1 MTENN
6 AGVKEGL
13 TPKEFFES
21 EWYKDGIKQLCADGW
36 PTFVVPVNIKIREL
50 LEQNQD
56 LAEQIKV
63 NLAGQERELK
73 FMHEVEKLRA
83 ENGRLKRALIKISEG
98 CPTKYK
104 TCQCLENT
112 ALIALAGHD
121 EQALRGADETNT

>member
-1 MTENN
+1 M
-6 AGVKEGL
+6 KKGL

-21 EWYKDGIKQLCADGW
+21 EWYKDGTKQLCADGW

-73 FMHEVEKLRA
+73 LMHEVEKLRA
-83 ENGRLKRALIKISEG
+83 ENERLTEALKKSRLGYFSISMVLEEGNKLKLNLKNTKIL
-98 CPTKYK
+98 CD
-104 TCQCLENT
+104 ENF
-112 ALIALAGHD
+112 AEI
-121 EQALRGADETNT
+121 EKALRGADEK